1 MNHDGYIHASDDKVL
16 NVIVI
21 VDRSQHYAH
30 DRWNYQNL
38 QISDILT
45 ETHFFGAVFVSYSHW
60 LSHKADTDVFCSRK
74 LLIFVHSFLIGHFLL
89 NIYFTKHTSYIF
101 LNLREQT

>member
-1 MNHDGYIHASDDKVL
+1 MLCFILCFRHLLLPFFHQVMNHDGYIHASDDKVL

-45 ETHFFGAVFVSYSHW
+45 ETHFFGAVFVSYSH
-60 LSHKADTDVFCSRK
+60 
-74 LLIFVHSFLIGHFLL
+74 
-89 NIYFTKHTSYIF
+89 
-101 LNLREQT
+101 